1 MSATIKGAAT
11 ELGTERIRKLLM
23 QYAVPAII
31 AMTASSLYNMVD
43 SIFIGHGVGPL
54 AISGLALTFPLMN
67 LAAAFGSLVGV
78 GAATL
83 VSMRL
88 GQRDYG
94 TAQNILGNVVVLNL
108 IIGLAFGITTLLLLD
123 PILYFFGASEATI
136 GYARDYMS
144 IILMGNVITHMYLG
158 LNSVLRA
165 SGHPRKSMYA
175 TIYTV
180 VINAALDPLFI
191 YGFGWGIRGAA
202 IATVLSQLASCVY
215 AVRFLLGKKP
225 PIRITRGGYSA
236 AVMRRVLTLGF
247 SPFIIIALDNV
258 MIIAMNAVLQHYGG
272 AARGDALVTCASI
285 AQSFMLVVTMPLGG
299 ITGGTQSILS
309 YNYGAYR
316 TERVRQAQ
324 KYIFGLGLVF
334 TAVMTLAARLAGP
347 LFVRLFTTD
356 EALAAQAFD
365 TIKVCTL
372 ALLPLGLQYEVVDG
386 FTALGLAKLALPL
399 SLWRKAVYFAAV
411 FALPAFFGADAVFYA
426 EPISDVLGPLASVA
440 VYCVCIRGVL
450 ARRAALA
457 PQKLLN

>member
-1 MSATIKGAAT
+1 MRAGND
-11 ELGTERIRKLLM
+11 LGSGRIGVLVGR
-23 QYAVPAII
+23 I
-31 AMTASSLYNMVD
+31 ALPSMLAQFISVLYSIVD
-43 SIFIGHGVGPL
+43 RIFIGQIPGEG
-54 AISGLALTFPLMN
+54 ALALAGAGVCGPVVTMVGSV
-67 LAAAFGSLVGV
+67 AFLVGV
-78 GAATL
+78 GGAPLLSIKRGEGDDDAARGILANCFLMLCVFSVALHQFIVCQGFATDGMKS
-83 VSMRL
+83 VAL
-88 GQRDYG
+88 G
-94 TAQNILGNVVVLNL
+94 AVLNIVL
-108 IIGLAFGITTLLLLD
+108 DPVFIFAFG
-123 PILYFFGASEATI
+123 
-136 GYARDYMS
+136 
-144 IILMGNVITHMYLG
+144 LG
-158 LNSVLRA
+158 V
-165 SGHPRKSMYA
+165 
-175 TIYTV
+175 
-180 VINAALDPLFI
+180 
-191 YGFGWGIRGAA
+191 RGAA

-272 AARGDALVTCASI
+272 AARGDALVTCATI

-324 KYIFGLGLVF
+324 KYIFGLGLAF